1 MMTMRKKIATATALL
16 ALTTLAGCDWFKP
29 APPVETDNNSAVVE
43 NVDEPEAAPPAANVT
58 TPDDTNAAA
67 AAELRDAPP
76 APDAQ
81 TQDDADAVGM
91 TAHVRRDD
99 AAGNSNA
106 PDR

>member
-1 MMTMRKKIATATALL
+1 MRKKIATATALL

-29 APPVETDNNSAVVE
+29 APPPKTSE
-43 NVDEPEAAPPAANVT
+43 NVT
-58 TPDDTNAAA
+58 TTIEENVVEPPLPSTNGTVPAETNAAA

-91 TAHVRRDD
+91 TAHVRRDE
-99 AAGNSNA
+99 APGNSSA

>member
-1 MMTMRKKIATATALL
+1 MKKKIATATALL

-29 APPVETDNNSAVVE
+29 APPPETSNNSAAVE
-43 NVDEPEAAPPAANVT
+43 NVDEPEAPPPAANIA
-58 TPDDTNAAA
+58 TPDATNAAD
-67 AAELRDAPP
+67 AAELRDTPP

-91 TAHVRRDD
+91 TAHVRRDE
-99 AAGNSNA
+99 APGNTSA